1 VIDVVHEMTASR
13 RVVGADTP
21 AAGMAHTVTIS
32 RSYDAAIDDVWDAC
46 TNPERIPRWF
56 LPISGELRV
65 GGTYQLEGN
74 AGGVIER
81 CEPPSH
87 LGATWEFDGN
97 VSRIDLRLTAES
109 NGRTRLEIQHTLP
122 DDDHWREFGPGAT
135 GVGWDLTVM
144 GLGLHLA
151 TGRAVDQAEIS
162 TWSASPDGRRF
173 LTESSRSWG
182 EADVAAGTA
191 SAVAEAMA
199 ARTAAAYL
207 GG

>member
-1 VIDVVHEMTASR
+1 VIDVVHEIVASR
-13 RVVGADTP
+13 RTVGTGALAT
-21 AAGMAHTVTIS
+21 GTAHVVTIS
-32 RSYDAAIDDVWDAC
+32 RSYAAGVDDLWDAC
-46 TNPERIPRWF
+46 TNAERIPRWF
-56 LPISGELRV
+56 LPISGDLRV

-81 CEPPSH
+81 CEPPTY
-87 LGATWEFDGN
+87 LAATWEFDGN
-97 VSRIDLRLTAES
+97 VSRIELQLTAEAG
-109 NGRTRLEIQHTLP
+109 GRTRLEIRHTLP

-151 TGRAVDQAEIS
+151 TGQAVDQVEMAR
-162 TWSASPDGRRF
+162 WSSSADGRQF
-173 LTESSRSWG
+173 VTESSRSWG

-199 ARTAAAYL
+199 ARTAAAYVEH
-207 GG
+207 